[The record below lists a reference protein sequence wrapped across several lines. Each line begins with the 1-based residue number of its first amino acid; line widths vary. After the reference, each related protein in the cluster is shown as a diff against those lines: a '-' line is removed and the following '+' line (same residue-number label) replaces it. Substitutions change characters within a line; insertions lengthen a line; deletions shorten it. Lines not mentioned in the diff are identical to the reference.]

1 MQLDL
6 EKCTDAEL
14 WKILQDLGRVLEPYN
29 FTQSMQDDV
38 FIYWYKFFIMIE
50 EEIDRRL
57 QSEY

>member
-29 FTQSMQDDV
+29 FKQSMQDDV
-38 FIYWYKFFIMIE
+38 FIYWYKFFMMIE
-50 EEIDRRL
+50 KEIDRRL